1 MKKSVFTV
9 LVWCLSLC
17 LLLAQNK
24 KPNILI
30 ILTDDLGYHDVSYY
44 DNKDVKTPNIDNLRK
59 DGMKFDYF
67 YSNSP
72 VCAPTRASLMSGRYP
87 DFVGVPGLIRYNKEN
102 NWGYLNPST
111 ILLPKVLKKAGY
123 QTAHI
128 GKWNLGLESPNLP
141 NEKGFDYFHGW
152 LEDMM
157 EDYWTHLRH
166 GINFMRLNNKKI
178 EPEGHATD
186 LFTQWSVEYIQK
198 QSQSKNPFFLYLAY
212 NAPHFPVQP
221 PQAWLDKVIAR
232 NPGIN
237 EKRAKLVALIEHL
250 DDGIGQVIDALKKS
264 GQYENTIII
273 FTSDNGGHLPDLANN
288 GELRDGKQSMYE
300 GGIRVP
306 TVITWPKK
314 IEKAS
319 SSVQVNLTM
328 DIFPTM
334 LELVGIPMPHKV
346 EGRSFASVLLNK
358 DVKQTERPLYFTRR
372 EGGIQYGG
380 KAYHAVRLGD
390 WKLLQNSPFQ
400 PYELYHLKNDPL
412 EKNNLV
418 NSNPEMVKKL
428 NNLLMTFIQ
437 EGGRVPWQKP

>member
-9 LVWCLSLC
+9 LVWCLSGC

-221 PQAWLDKVIAR
+221 SQAWLDKVIAR